1 MGKEKLVR
9 DKIPD
14 IIRAKGLEAQVRRAS
29 HDEIDKLLRDKIL
42 EESLE
47 LHESGESIEIADILE
62 AIYALLEH
70 REISK
75 MQIESIRKNKSE
87 ERGGFSAHLV
97 LNLEDLE

>member
-9 DKIPD
+9 DKIPT
-14 IIRAKGLEAQVRRAS
+14 IIQEKGLNPRVRTAS
-29 HDEIDKLLRDKIL
+29 PDELDKLLRDKIL

-47 LHESGESIEIADILE
+47 LHESGDTLEIADILE

-75 MQIESIRKNKSE
+75 QQIEIMRKRKHD

-97 LNLEDLE
+97 LDLEGLE